1 MILFRVGQH
10 IKTFSLCTKTE
21 EVDERGRVTYT
32 AEEPTVQIKGAVSA
46 VSQEEKNRWKQ
57 MGHDVSHTIVI
68 RGKTE
73 IKPEDI
79 LLYHDSRFDVAAVEN
94 PGEVGIFQIVYCHK
108 REGAEKHGRI

>member
-10 IKTFSLCTKTE
+10 IKTFLLCSKKE
-21 EVDERGRVTYT
+21 EVNERGRVIYT
-32 AEEPTVQIKGAVSA
+32 AEKPTMKIKGSISA

-68 RGKTE
+68 RGKTQ
-73 IKPEDI
+73 IQPEDI
-79 LLYHDSRFDVAAVEN
+79 LLYDDSRFDIAAVEN

-108 REGAEKHGRI
+108 REGLGEYGRI